1 MTTPITGELLI
12 AGHTHRGEGAPFQ
25 AFDAAS
31 SEPIAQP
38 VFHGASGTNVIHA
51 CELADEA
58 FDVYRALPLEQRA
71 HFLDDCAARIEA
83 LGDTLIVRAMTETG
97 LPLSGC
103 SSQSRAR
110 HPARP
115 GRSPGRTRRPRRR
128 PTARP
133 G

>member
-97 LPLSGC
+97 LP
-103 SSQSRAR
+103 RAR
-110 HPARP
+110 LEGERAR
-115 GRSPGRTRRPRRR
+115 
-128 PTARP
+128 TANQLRMFAALVR
-133 G
+133 GGGALDAR